1 MKDGAF
7 VMRTLMKSWLIAAV
21 TALFCA
27 HAHAQPSALN
37 VDIEAFGDRPAELST
52 PERPYVEVLRDG
64 LAGTLASFTN
74 ARSCER
80 ATVRSLLFADVSAS
94 DGVTQRLTQN
104 GARLYN
110 ERMHADI
117 CGAQFMPNYYVLVT
131 PGQPTRLLEGTPG
144 QTRASPLLQGDV
156 QPQVLRV
163 ARTLAQCPEPNVI
176 GVAHTIATPA
186 DASGAW
192 SETWIVSACGRR
204 VDIPLNLTPAPQGG
218 IDYAINGDQARVQ

>member
-1 MKDGAF
+1 M
-7 VMRTLMKSWLIAAV
+7 IAVV
-21 TALFCA
+21 TVLLCA
-27 HAHAQPSALN
+27 NAYAQPSALS
-37 VDIEAFGDRPAELST
+37 VDIEALGDRPAELST

-64 LAGTLASFTN
+64 LAGILASFTN

-80 ATVRSLLFADVSAS
+80 ATARSLLFADVSAS
-94 DGVTQRLTQN
+94 DSATQRLTQN

-110 ERMHADI
+110 ERVHAEM

-131 PGQPTRLLEGTPG
+131 PGQPTWLLEGTPG
-144 QTRASPLLQGDV
+144 RTRASPLLQGDV

-163 ARTLAQCPEPNVI
+163 ARALAQCAEPNVI

-204 VDIPLNLTPAPQGG
+204 VDIPLNFTPAQQGG
-218 IDYAINGDQARVQ
+218 IDCAIKGDQARVQ